1 MWVVTWRGMGV
12 AGGVLLG
19 GDVAVWLE
27 MGSVEG
33 GIIGW

>member
-1 MWVVTWRGMGV
+1 MGI

-19 GDVAVWLE
+19 GDMAVWLE

-33 GIIGW
+33 GIVGW